1 MSSLISSAETAA
13 TLQSLTSELPH
24 AILLTGQIGV
34 GLATAAREI
43 AGKSLEDI
51 LMPTDRDGAI
61 DASPKG
67 IIRAK
72 QIRQLVEQA
81 ATKARTRRVY
91 IIDNADQMNATAQNA
106 FLKLLEEPV
115 AHTHFILTSHA
126 PHKLLPTVR
135 SRVQATTI
143 QSISDSQSTRL
154 LTSLGITDATA
165 RAQMLF
171 LANGLA
177 AELTRLATDKNYF
190 AHESAY
196 IRDARAF
203 LQGSPVEQVTTIERY
218 QKSRE
223 DSLGLLASAQRI
235 LSHSLRTQPSRE
247 LVARAET
254 LATAY
259 DRIAANGNIRLQL
272 MVCVV

>member
-1 MSSLISSAETAA
+1 MSNLILSPETAA
-13 TLQSLTSELPH
+13 TLQTLARDLPH
-24 AILLTGQIGV
+24 AILLTGQTGV
-34 GLATAAREI
+34 GLMTAARSI

-51 LMPTDRDGAI
+51 VMPTDREGAL
-61 DASPKG
+61 DLSPKG

-72 QIRQLVEQA
+72 QIRQLVEHA
-81 ATKARTRRVY
+81 STKARAQRVF
-91 IIDNADQMNATAQNA
+91 IIDAADQMNTTAQNA

-115 AHTHFILTSHA
+115 SHTHFILTSHA

-135 SRVQATTI
+135 SRVQTTTI
-143 QSISDSQSTRL
+143 QAITRAQSDEL
-154 LTSLGITDATA
+154 LTTLSVSDATA
-165 RAQMLF
+165 RAQILF
-171 LANGLA
+171 LASGLP

-190 AHESAY
+190 VHESAY

-203 LQGSPVEQVTTIERY
+203 LQGNSVEQVTAIERY

-235 LSHSLRTQPSRE
+235 LNHSLRTQPTTE
-247 LVARAET
+247 LIAKAEI

-272 MVCVV
+272 MACIV